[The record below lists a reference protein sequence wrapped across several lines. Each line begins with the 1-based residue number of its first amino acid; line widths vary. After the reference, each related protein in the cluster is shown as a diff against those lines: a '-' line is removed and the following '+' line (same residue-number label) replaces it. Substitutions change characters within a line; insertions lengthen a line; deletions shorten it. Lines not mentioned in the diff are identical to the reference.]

1 MMSAAGALI
10 KMPAACG
17 RTTARNGQQNLD
29 MLPTDPLAASFDK
42 GSSSGADEIGNLER
56 RRGHWGTSSP
66 TVTHTYTKTA
76 RQSLLRSSCEASAAG
91 RLRPNDQTG
100 NLEFWLKLPAP
111 LKRSFAALRLG
122 VSPAAPSE

>member
-29 MLPTDPLAASFDK
+29 MPPTDPLAASFDE

-66 TVTHTYTKTA
+66 TVTHTYIKTA
-76 RQSLLRSSCEASAAG
+76 CQ
-91 RLRPNDQTG
+91 
-100 NLEFWLKLPAP
+100 
-111 LKRSFAALRLG
+111 
-122 VSPAAPSE
+122 